1 VKKVL
6 IANRGEVAIRV
17 AQACQELGL
26 KTVGIFSE
34 ADRDAP
40 HTRRVDEAYEV
51 GPPAPEASYLNGPR
65 IIEIA
70 LKAGADAVHPGY
82 GFLAENPDFAAA
94 CAAAGLTFVGPPPEA
109 IRLAGDKV
117 RAKELARRAGIPTV
131 PGYDGADQSD
141 RAFLRAAEGLGFPVM
156 VKAAAGGGG
165 RGMRLVRSPE
175 ELPEALEGARREA
188 LGAFGDPRLFL
199 EKVISPARHVEVQVL
214 ADAHGN
220 TVHLFERECS
230 IQRRHQKVIEEAPSP
245 GIGPELRRQ
254 MTAAAVAF
262 ARAVGYVNAGTVE
275 FLVGPEGDFYF
286 LEMNSRLQVEHPVTE
301 LVTGLDLVQLQ
312 LLIAAGERLPFRQDE
327 VSLRGHAVEARIYAE
342 DPAAGFLP
350 GGGELLVFEPPVG
363 AGIRNDVGVEAG
375 LTVGL
380 QYDPMLAKLIV
391 FGPDRPTA
399 LGRLRWA
406 LSRYGILGVANNV
419 GFLLEVVSHP
429 DFQAG
434 LTFTGFVETHFGRY
448 GPPEAPPGEAVAA
461 AAVAALKGPGPKDPW
476 RADAWRLPGMP
487 VPVRLRYQ
495 GRPVEVGVQRTGR
508 DGCRVESAGG
518 AFGVRPDPAR
528 AGRFTVEVG
537 PERRVLW
544 AVRTPSGVEVCCE
557 GRRYVFEGDH
567 RPGAGV
573 EVGGPAEAGAFE
585 GLAAPLPGVLVRF
598 RVRAGDRVEALQ
610 PVAVLEAMKMEH
622 VVHAPR
628 SGTVR
633 RVYFKEGD
641 RVPKGAVLLDL
652 E

>member
-26 KTVGIFSE
+26 KTVGIYSE

-109 IRLAGDKV
+109 TRLAGDKV
-117 RAKELARRAGIPTV
+117 RAKEVARRAGIPTV

-141 RAFLRAAEGLGFPVM
+141 RAFLQAAEQLGFPVM

-175 ELPEALEGARREA
+175 ELPAALEGARREA

-220 TVHLFERECS
+220 ILHLFERDCS

-275 FLVGPEGDFYF
+275 FLVGPRGDFYF
-286 LEMNSRLQVEHPVTE
+286 LEMNTRLQVEHPVTE
-301 LVTGLDLVQLQ
+301 LVTGLDLVRLQ
-312 LLIAAGERLPFRQDE
+312 LLVAAGERLPLGQEE

-350 GGGELLVFEPPVG
+350 GEGELLVFEPPVG

-375 LTVGL
+375 LTVSL

-399 LGRLRWA
+399 LARLRWA
-406 LSRYGILGVANNV
+406 LKGYAILGVANNV
-419 GFLLEVVSHP
+419 GFLLDVVNHP

-434 LTFTGFVETHFGRY
+434 RTFTGFVKTHFGRY
-448 GPPEAPPGEAVAA
+448 GLPEAPPGEAAA
-461 AAVAALKGPGPKDPW
+461 VAAVAALKGPGPKDPW

-487 VPVRLRYQ
+487 VPVRLNYQ
-495 GRPVEVGVQRTGR
+495 GRPVEVGVRRIGQ
-508 DGCRVESAGG
+508 DGWRVDSAAGS
-518 AFGVRPDPAR
+518 FGVRPDPTR
-528 AGRFTVEVG
+528 TGRFTVEAG
-537 PERRVLW
+537 PERKVVW

-557 GRRYVFEGDH
+557 GHRYVFEADR
-567 RPGAGV
+567 RPGSAV
-573 EVGGPAEAGAFE
+573 AEATPGARTFE
-585 GLAAPLPGVLVRF
+585 GLVAPLPGVLVRLQ
-598 RVRAGDRVEALQ
+598 VREGDRVEALQ

-622 VVHAPR
+622 VVNAPR

-633 RVYFKEGD
+633 RVYFQEGD